1 MKASLRRLLTLTRKE
16 CIQIARDR
24 SILLI
29 GFLLPVFLILIFG
42 YGLSMDIRNVRTA
55 VVLGE
60 STELTSSLAARFAGS
75 VYFDVTITPS
85 RHEAEALMRGRRIDL
100 IVDMRPGFTRDAAA
114 GKAELGVTV
123 HGVDSNAAVIIRTY
137 VAAVLADEAAERAR
151 RSGTLTP
158 NTVAVVTRAW
168 FNEANTSSWYL
179 VPGLIVVVMTLV
191 GSFLTSLV
199 VAREWERG
207 TMASLVVTPARPV
220 EILLSKL
227 LPYAAVAA
235 AGFAAC
241 IVTAVFLFAVP
252 IRGSL
257 LMLTTTS
264 LVYGFW
270 ALTFGLFLSALV
282 RNQFLA
288 NQYAIIGSFL
298 PAMVLSGFI
307 FDLRSVPVWI
317 SAVGHLMPPTYA
329 IESLKIL
336 FLSGGADDIVF
347 KNLLILSGWAAGFF
361 AAALFCSAKGR

>member
-1 MKASLRRLLTLTRKE
+1 MKASLQRLLTLTRKE

-75 VYFDVTITPS
+75 DYFDVTITPS

-137 VAAVLADEAAERAR
+137 VA
-151 RSGTLTP
+151 
-158 NTVAVVTRAW
+158 VVTRAW

-207 TMASLVVTPARPV
+207 TMVSLVVTPARPV

-257 LMLTTTS
+257 LMLTATS
-264 LVYGFW
+264 LVYGLW

-361 AAALFCSAKGR
+361 AAALFCSAKGFLLAENKST